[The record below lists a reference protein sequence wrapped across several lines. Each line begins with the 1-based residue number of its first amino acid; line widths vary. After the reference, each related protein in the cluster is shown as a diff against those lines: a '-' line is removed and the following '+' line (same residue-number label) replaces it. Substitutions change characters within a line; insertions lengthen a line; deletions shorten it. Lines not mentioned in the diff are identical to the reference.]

1 MITPGIPLRPDD
13 PAAPPPASP
22 APFDPIYASPYGG
35 GGGESASFTLWGLLR
50 IVRRK
55 WLIMLA
61 VVILFGGSAQLY
73 LKRAPRI
80 YSAASLI
87 ELSIRRPRIVT
98 QQSAVIEDST
108 QGYEE
113 ILNTK
118 LSKLQSADNLPVVL
132 AAYRAYRPEDVRSD
146 EVLMRELAGRADYT
160 LLRKTRLVRITVLHT
175 DRRFAADVCQAY
187 AQAAERSARDE
198 NRSTSDAAVEW
209 LQGQV
214 ESQRRDVETKDSAIL
229 TFRQANQLDALK
241 GQRKSVDEGLVQIS
255 STLVAA
261 ESRRAQENEVLAAL
275 GKPGLSPEFAGQLP
289 GTMPRAVEVD
299 AAIGKWNTA
308 RLEQEAM
315 LAVYTLQHPALAGRV
330 RLVELARAQ
339 AVEALAKAQA
349 TAAANVQLLD
359 RQVTALRAIT
369 ETQTKL
375 SGELELKIVERT
387 IRLDALSRAR
397 DASDNAY
404 RGLLTRMQE
413 ARLAADETTATVKL
427 VNSARV
433 SGSPV
438 SPNVTLIYAVALLS
452 GLAVGALLAFVINS
466 LEDYITGPEDVE
478 KTTGLPVLAVLPQV
492 PVRTRATLARVTLD
506 GGANP
511 LVEAFAGLRSVL
523 DSGPYKGRSHVI
535 LMLSSLPAEGKTV
548 SACNLASAFARS
560 GQKTLLI
567 DFDLRRPRLG
577 GIFPIPEGVPSLAE
591 VLNGSHPDVAFETLA
606 YEGGMPNLAVVASR
620 PGSLRDPADLVANRR
635 VADLVA
641 WARSGYD
648 RVVLDAP
655 PAGIVSDGFV
665 LAGLS
670 DMVLLI
676 TRIDVSRRQAV
687 GHTLRRLLDMG
698 VTMTG
703 AVLGGMTYS
712 HRYYGRMSSYI
723 YSKEATVAEA
733 ESAGQG

>member
-1 MITPGIPLRPDD
+1 MITPGLPLRPDD
-13 PAAPPPASP
+13 PAAPLPPAAA

-35 GGGESASFTLWGLLR
+35 SDSGSFTLWGLLR

-55 WLIMLA
+55 WLTILA
-61 VVILFGGSAQLY
+61 VVILFGGAAHLY

-80 YSAASLI
+80 YSATSLI

-146 EVLMRELAGRADYT
+146 EVLMRELGGRANYT
-160 LLRKTRLVRITVLHT
+160 LLRRTRLVRITVLHP
-175 DRRFAADVCQAY
+175 DRRFAADACQAY

-198 NRSTSDAAVEW
+198 NRSTSDEAVEW

-214 ESQRRDVETKDSAIL
+214 ESQRRDVETKDAAIL

-241 GQRKSVDEGLVQIS
+241 GQRKSVDEGLVQIN
-255 STLVAA
+255 STRVAV
-261 ESRRAQENEVLAAL
+261 ESRRAQENEVLEAL
-275 GKPGLSPEFAGQLP
+275 GKPGLSPECAGQLP
-289 GTMPRAVEVD
+289 GSMPRAAEVD

-339 AVEALAKAQA
+339 AVEALARAQA

-359 RQVTALRAIT
+359 HQGAALRAIA

-433 SGSPV
+433 SGRPV
-438 SPNVTLIYAVALLS
+438 SPHVTIIYALALLV
-452 GLAVGALLAFVINS
+452 GLAVGGALVFVVDS
-466 LEDYITGPEDVE
+466 LEDYITSPEDVE
-478 KTTGLPVLAVLPQV
+478 KASGLPVLAVLPHMKAKTRIAV
-492 PVRTRATLARVTLD
+492 ARATLDKGTA
-506 GGANP
+506 P
-511 LVEAFAGLRSVL
+511 LVEAFAGLRSML
-523 DSGPYKGRSHVI
+523 DASQYKGRSQVI
-535 LMLSSLPAEGKTV
+535 LMFSSLPGEGKTV
-548 SACNLASAFARS
+548 VASNLASAFAHS

-567 DFDLRRPRLG
+567 DFDLRRPRLHI
-577 GIFPIPEGVPSLAE
+577 IFPSPKDAFSLADALDGE
-591 VLNGSHPDVAFETLA
+591 SEAVSFEQLA
-606 YEGGMPNLAVVASR
+606 YDGGTPNLSV
-620 PGSLRDPADLVANRR
+620 VANRPGVASAPVDR
-635 VADLVA
+635 VAGRRAAELLE
-641 WARSGYD
+641 WARSRYD
-648 RVVLDAP
+648 RIVLDAP
-655 PAGIVSDGFV
+655 PVGLVSDGFV
-665 LAGLS
+665 LAGMS
-670 DMVLLI
+670 DMVLLV
-676 TRIDVSRRQAV
+676 TRVDASRRQAIS
-687 GHTLRRLLDMG
+687 HTLRRLYDMG
-698 VTMTG
+698 VMNAA
-703 AVLGGMTYS
+703 AVVGDVHFARRFYGKAA
-712 HRYYGRMSSYI
+712 YYQYQ
-723 YSKEATVAEA
+723 KDDV
-733 ESAGQG
+733 SAPRDTRGTE